1 MARNGLIVLTFI
13 NLFNYID
20 RYVVP
25 SLFESLK
32 HSELAPSDKQLGL
45 TMTVFLIVY
54 TLAAPV
60 FGRLGDTRRRPRLL
74 AVGVLL
80 WSIATTLAGFSRSVF
95 QLLCARALVG
105 VGEAA
110 YGTVGPSLLA
120 DYYPRAS
127 RGRAFTIFFIAI
139 PVGSALGYVV
149 GGLVD
154 HAFGWRR
161 AFFVAGV
168 PGLLLAWLA
177 LRLWDAPR
185 GAHDEVPAAPA
196 RTALLRTLLENRAY
210 RLTVLGYAAY
220 TFALGGVAAW
230 MASFLSRVRG
240 LPMATATVRFGGIV
254 VLTGLVGTWFGGR
267 FADRLLARTRE
278 AYLRMSGV
286 ATLMAAPLFAIAL
299 ISPVPAV
306 YWTAMILAQLLMFSS
321 TGPINAHIA
330 NVVGPEIRATAVA
343 VSIFTIHAL
352 GDVPSPFLV
361 GAISDARSLAVAV
374 LILPVAALMAGMIW
388 VWGARNEKASRN
400 NVEGMRQ
407 GMA

>member
-1 MARNGLIVLTFI
+1 
-13 NLFNYID
+13 NYID

-60 FGRLGDTRRRPRLL
+60 FGRLGDRRSRPRLL

-127 RGRAFTIFFIAI
+127 RGRAFTIFFMAI

-149 GGLVD
+149 AGLVD

-185 GAHDEVPAAPA
+185 GTHDETSAPP
-196 RTALLRTLLENRAY
+196 RTDLLRTLFKNRAFG
-210 RLTVLGYAAY
+210 LTVLGYAAY

-240 LPMATATVRFGGIV
+240 LPMASATVRFGGIV
-254 VLTGLVGTWFGGR
+254 VL
-267 FADRLLARTRE
+267 
-278 AYLRMSGV
+278 
-286 ATLMAAPLFAIAL
+286 
-299 ISPVPAV
+299 
-306 YWTAMILAQLLMFSS
+306 
-321 TGPINAHIA
+321 
-330 NVVGPEIRATAVA
+330 
-343 VSIFTIHAL
+343 
-352 GDVPSPFLV
+352 
-361 GAISDARSLAVAV
+361 
-374 LILPVAALMAGMIW
+374 
-388 VWGARNEKASRN
+388 
-400 NVEGMRQ
+400 
-407 GMA
+407 